1 MKKKIIIISSV
12 FLFIIFISGILIGD
26 HFYNLAINSK
36 TDKSKIFNASHNYCD
51 CSACDKA
58 KISEIID
65 AYSILQ
71 KQEIYLSSFDNL
83 KLHASSVKNE
93 ASDHKWVILCHGC
106 CGTNAILFKLAL
118 KFYNIN
124 FNLLIPDLRSFGK
137 SEGNYLGMG
146 WHDRLDIVSWIQKI
160 LEIDSAAQIVLYGQ
174 SMGGAAVMAASGEN
188 LPDNVKAIA
197 EDSGYS
203 SLWEEFSYQLKELY
217 GLPSSPFLNFASMM
231 TSFKA
236 QYNLKEV
243 DLVKQVAK
251 SKTPMLFIHGEK
263 DTFVPMSHVEKVYE
277 AANVPKEK
285 LIVENAKHTRGIIA
299 DESLYWNTMEKFLQL
314 YLRGI

>member
-1 MKKKIIIISSV
+1 MYEKKIIIISSV
-12 FLFIIFISGILIGD
+12 FLFIIFIFGILIGNY
-26 HFYNLAINSK
+26 FYNLAINSK
-36 TDKSKIFNASHNYCD
+36 TDKSKIFNANHNLSEDYD
-51 CSACDKA
+51 EA
-58 KISEIID
+58 KTSEIMD

-83 KLHASSVKNE
+83 KLHASFVKNE
-93 ASDHKWVILCHGC
+93 ASDHKWVILCHGYA
-106 CGTNAILFKLAL
+106 GVNVILSKVAL

-124 FNLLIPDLRSFGK
+124 FNILIPDLRSFGK

-217 GLPSSPFLNFASMM
+217 GLPSFPFLNFASMM